1 MLLICSNHFITAT
14 AQQQTA
20 AGGGDDGAVVCGI
33 DFKLIW
39 TVTGKMCQ
47 SWAALWSC
55 LPAPSCGASPE
66 ELQTNLRE
74 DYAKIYIH
82 GEASL
87 TLVLIVS

>member
-14 AQQQTA
+14 AQQQS
-20 AGGGDDGAVVCGI
+20 AGGDDDGAVVCGI

-74 DYAKIYIH
+74 DDAKIYNY

-87 TLVLIVS
+87 TLVLKVS